1 MNVYRLTTVILLG
14 FYFLLLYHCID
25 RTNGIAVT
33 AVKTVLL
40 LDHIWDAVGY
50 DTVLRT
56 DVQTA

>member
-1 MNVYRLTTVILLG
+1 MYVDVSTTVIFLG
-14 FYFLLLYHCID
+14 LVLLLYHCID
-25 RTNGIAVT
+25 RTNGIAVA